1 MRQAAATCLAEVAI
15 PKAGF
20 AGVKSEA
27 EFMAVL
33 EAGVAAQLIPKQLL
47 PGFVDF
53 YLNYKGA
60 STVSACWGGKVHVQV
75 AGQLSHWSVHSLD
88 MPHVRG
94 STCFTK
100 LACPLTEA
108 PQRQGGLT
116 KGGGCW
122 LAVLACRSSSSGAL
136 LAC

>member
-1 MRQAAATCLAEVAI
+1 MRQAATTCLAEVAI

-53 YLNYKGA
+53 YQNYKGA
-60 STVSACWGGKVHVQV
+60 SRQAACWGCAANVPS
-75 AGQLSHWSVHSLD
+75 AWPLSAH
-88 MPHVRG
+88 
-94 STCFTK
+94 
-100 LACPLTEA
+100 
-108 PQRQGGLT
+108 
-116 KGGGCW
+116 GGCTAW
-122 LAVLACRSSSSGAL
+122 
-136 LAC
+136 

>member
-1 MRQAAATCLAEVAI
+1 MVALQWYARQAEPQCAARMRNRAGMRQAATTCLAEVAI

-53 YLNYKGA
+53 YQNYKGA
-60 STVSACWGGKVHVQV
+60 SRRAACLGLCSKRAKRLAAFCARW
-75 AGQLSHWSVHSLD
+75 LHSL
-88 MPHVRG
+88 VRH
-94 STCFTK
+94 
-100 LACPLTEA
+100 
-108 PQRQGGLT
+108 Q
-116 KGGGCW
+116 
-122 LAVLACRSSSSGAL
+122 SGAEPSHAPGSGL
-136 LAC
+136 LT

>member
-1 MRQAAATCLAEVAI
+1 MRQAATTCLAEVAI

-53 YLNYKGA
+53 YQNYKGA
-60 STVSACWGGKVHVQV
+60 SSLAAWWGSAGNVQ
-75 AGQLSHWSVHSLD
+75 
-88 MPHVRG
+88 
-94 STCFTK
+94 
-100 LACPLTEA
+100 A
-108 PQRQGGLT
+108 PGHFLRI
-116 KGGGCW
+116 GGCTAW
-122 LAVLACRSSSSGAL
+122 
-136 LAC
+136 